1 MSKHEKLLRKLRQSP
16 KSIRFEDIDLVLEH
30 FGFERRQPGGGSS
43 HYFYRYKHYRITIAR
58 HIPFIHSDAVK
69 DVLRVIDEILDED
82 AD

>member
-1 MSKHEKLLRKLRQSP
+1 MTKKEKALLRLRQNP
-16 KSIRFEDIDLVLEH
+16 KNVRFDNIDLVLEY

-43 HYFYRYKHYRITIAR
+43 HYFYRYKQYRITIAR

-69 DVLRVIDEILDED
+69 DVLRVIDEILNED